1 MPLEGLSKRLKM
13 HKNLKWIIHNFH
25 FILSKH
31 KSYTFK
37 WRYETKDLI
46 FVFKIHYLYIKLGLI
61 CIETEWN
68 GLNIIPML
76 LVLYH
81 WGRLAAVAIRPCA
94 TFSFK
99 SWGAF
104 KGNARRGRVNRTS
117 LVQYGIR
124 AAFDY
129 WGFDLSSV
137 NGLVFVCR
145 REE

>member
-68 GLNIIPML
+68 GLNKIPVL
-76 LVLYH
+76 LVLCNLKYSVETIH
-81 WGRLAAVAIRPCA
+81 L
-94 TFSFK
+94 
-99 SWGAF
+99 
-104 KGNARRGRVNRTS
+104 S
-117 LVQYGIR
+117 LVCLKVWKGK
-124 AAFDY
+124 
-129 WGFDLSSV
+129 GFSLQNWDKTGWSTSFNIFHFLYAKWSP
-137 NGLVFVCR
+137 LWYF
-145 REE
+145 